1 MNEMSLEAFMNE
13 YTPSPVEIE
22 RRNRIKL
29 SVAAYAYE
37 FHSDSIISDA
47 EFDQLSDKI
56 NTQVNTGNEKID
68 NFFREHFE
76 PHTGMWIQKHPDRD
90 GLEKIYL
97 KHYKRKKRR
106 WAK

>member
-1 MNEMSLEAFMNE
+1 MNLENFINE

-37 FHSDSIISDA
+37 FHADSIISDA
-47 EFDQLSDKI
+47 EFDNLSDQI
-56 NTQVNTGNEKID
+56 NVQIRTGNERID
-68 NFFREHFE
+68 DFFCEHFE

-90 GLEKIYL
+90 GLEKIYQ
-97 KHYKRKKRR
+97 KHYKKKR
-106 WAK
+106 K